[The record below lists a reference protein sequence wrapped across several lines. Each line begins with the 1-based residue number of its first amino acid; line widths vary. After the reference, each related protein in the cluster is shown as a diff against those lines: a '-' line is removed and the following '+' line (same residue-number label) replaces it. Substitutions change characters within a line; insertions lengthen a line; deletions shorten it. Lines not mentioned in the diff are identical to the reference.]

1 MKCKQ
6 LKKVEQYHDGDLSN
20 QEADFIKS
28 HMEGCPDC
36 REYLKSL
43 HAQERVLSHMK
54 TFQPVLENPKAFKQE
69 VLKQIEN
76 QKRRSAREEIN
87 KIGDTIMY
95 ILLQPVTKFSF
106 AAAAIV
112 IFGVFIYQQM
122 VIVQKIGSLE
132 KRMESN
138 VAPTDTRISSLKY
151 LETYF
156 KKRPGGKSEYNELLE
171 DYWLLQIQH
180 KVLLK
185 ALKNKY
191 PDVYQDIVKE
201 LEKAELLPANINS

>member
-1 MKCKQ
+1 MECKQ
-6 LKKVEQYHDGDLSN
+6 QKKVEQYHDGDLSN

-138 VAPTDTRISSLKY
+138 VAPADTRISSWKY
-151 LETYF
+151 LETYL
-156 KKRPGGKSEYNELLE
+156 KKRPGGKSDYNELLE
-171 DYWLLQIQH
+171 DYRLLQIQH

-201 LEKAELLPANINS
+201 LEKAELMPANINS